1 MVRLSNMDRRD
12 LMAALQ
18 TYPWFAAARAMLCVS
33 MAGEEGMDGAAGLFR
48 ESLAYL
54 PDSAYTYRQMRA
66 LHPAAYTDSKL
77 TAAETEKSRERT
89 RIYIAGTDFFSKE
102 EYESARSAEDS
113 GISSIA
119 VVDYSVPVPEPQART
134 HGDSF
139 SLVSETLARI
149 YANQGYPER
158 AKEIYLQLSLES
170 PEKSAY
176 FASLIDNLNS

>member
-1 MVRLSNMDRRD
+1 MVKPANMDRHG

-33 MAGEEGMDGAAGLFR
+33 MAGEAGMDSAAGLFR
-48 ESLAYL
+48 ESLPYL
-54 PDSAYTYRQMRA
+54 PDAAYTYRQMRA
-66 LHPAAYTDSKL
+66 LHPASYTDSKL
-77 TAAETEKSRERT
+77 TEAEREKSRERT

-102 EYESARSAEDS
+102 EYESARSSEDS
-113 GISSIA
+113 NISSIA
-119 VVDYSVPVPEPQART
+119 IVDCSAPATELPART
-134 HGDSF
+134 QGDSF
-139 SLVSETLARI
+139 DLVSETLAQI